1 MSKTQFKYNP
11 STLNYEKV
19 ELTAGDRVK
28 KALLFLGTGLF
39 FAALILT
46 LAYSFYD
53 SPKEKILRQEND
65 QLKEQYTNISDRLD
79 QLNKVLLSMEERDDN
94 VYRAIFEAEPL
105 DANVRR
111 GGVGGVNRYKYLEG
125 YEYSDLPI
133 DLNQRLDQL
142 AKRMVVES
150 ESLDEV
156 IELAKNKEDMLSSIP
171 AIQPVANKDLK
182 RMASGYGYRIDPH
195 YKVRKHHDGMDFT
208 ASTGTEVYAT
218 GDGKVVRAD
227 SNSSGYGKH
236 IRIDHGYG
244 YVTLYAHLSKI
255 QVKSGQEVKRGDII
269 GLVGNTGKSMGPH
282 LHYEVRKEGQP
293 INPINFYFND
303 LTPEEYAKLIELS
316 NNASQSFD

>member
-1 MSKTQFKYNP
+1 
-11 STLNYEKV
+11 
-19 ELTAGDRVK
+19 
-28 KALLFLGTGLF
+28 LG
-39 FAALILT
+39 
-46 LAYSFYD
+46 
-53 SPKEKILRQEND
+53 
-65 QLKEQYTNISDRLD
+65 QLD
-79 QLNKVLLSMEERDDN
+79 KVLLSMEERDDN
-94 VYRAIFEAEPL
+94 VYRAIFEAEPIDQNL
-105 DANVRR
+105 RQ

-133 DLNQRLDQL
+133 DLNQRLDRL

-150 ESLDEV
+150 KSLDEV
-156 IELAKNKEDMLSSIP
+156 INLAKGKEKMLSSIP

-218 GDGKVVRAD
+218 GDGKVTRAD
-227 SNSSGYGKH
+227 ANSSGYGNH

-255 QVKSGQEVKRGDII
+255 KVKAGQKVKRGDII